1 MNIMWKVSLAC
12 GILGIALGAFLTKRF
27 FPTQVETTKN
37 NIITKTVTV
46 TKPSG
51 EKTTTIV
58 VNDQST
64 KKEVISPILPVDKKL
79 DYGIGVTYSLNQ
91 QVGIVAQRRMLA
103 DLWLVGTINQTGS
116 ASLGFLYA
124 F

>member
-51 EKTTTIV
+51 EQTTTIV
-58 VNDQST
+58 INDQST
-64 KKEVISPILPVDKKL
+64 KKEVISPILPVDKKN
-79 DYGIGVTYSLNQ
+79 YR
-91 QVGIVAQRRMLA
+91 VGILGTLTQKYAITVERKLLG
-103 DLWLVGTINQTGS
+103 DLSVVGQVNTDKDLY
-116 ASLGFLYA
+116 LGLSYA

>member
-37 NIITKTVTV
+37 NIITKTVMV

-64 KKEVISPILPVDKKL
+64 KKEVISPIFPVDKKN
-79 DYGIGVTYSLNQ
+79 YR
-91 QVGIVAQRRMLA
+91 VGILGTLTQKYAITVERKLLG
-103 DLWLVGTINQTGS
+103 DLSVVGQVNTDKDLY
-116 ASLGFLYA
+116 LGLSYA

>member
-51 EKTTTIV
+51 EKTTTII

-64 KKEVISPILPVDKKL
+64 KKEVISPILPVEKKN
-79 DYGIGVTYSLNQ
+79 YR
-91 QVGIVAQRRMLA
+91 VGILGTLTQKYAITVERKLLG
-103 DLWLVGTINQTGS
+103 DLSVVGQVNTDKDLY
-116 ASLGFLYA
+116 LGLSYA

>member
-1 MNIMWKVSLAC
+1 MSTTWKVSLAC

-64 KKEVISPILPVDKKL
+64 KKEVISPILPVDKKN
-79 DYGIGVTYSLNQ
+79 YR
-91 QVGIVAQRRMLA
+91 VGILGTLTQKYAITVERKLLG
-103 DLWLVGTINQTGS
+103 DLSVVGQVNTDKDLY
-116 ASLGFLYA
+116 LGLSYA

>member
-64 KKEVISPILPVDKKL
+64 KKEVISPIFPVDKKN
-79 DYGIGVTYSLNQ
+79 YR
-91 QVGIVAQRRMLA
+91 VGILGTLTQKYAITVERKLLG
-103 DLWLVGTINQTGS
+103 DLSVVGQVNTDKDLY
-116 ASLGFLYA
+116 LGLSYA

>member
-1 MNIMWKVSLAC
+1 MNIMWRVSLAALL
-12 GILGIALGAFLTKRF
+12 LGCALGAFLTKRF

-37 NIITKTVTV
+37 NIITKTVTI

-51 EKTTTIV
+51 EQTTTIV

-64 KKEVISPILPVDKKL
+64 KKEVISPILQVNKKN
-79 DYGIGVTYSLNQ
+79 YR
-91 QVGIVAQRRMLA
+91 VGILGTLTQKYAITVERKL
-103 DLWLVGTINQTGS
+103 LGELSLVGQINTDKDLY
-116 ASLGFLYA
+116 LGLSYA

>member
-1 MNIMWKVSLAC
+1 MWKVSLAC

-37 NIITKTVTV
+37 NIITKTVMV

-64 KKEVISPILPVDKKL
+64 KKEVISPILPVDKKN
-79 DYGIGVTYSLNQ
+79 YR
-91 QVGIVAQRRMLA
+91 VGILGTLTQKYAITIERRL
-103 DLWLVGTINQTGS
+103 LGELFLVGQVNTDKDLY
-116 ASLGFLYA
+116 LGLSYA

>member
-1 MNIMWKVSLAC
+1 MSTTWKVSLAC

-64 KKEVISPILPVDKKL
+64 KKEVISPIFPVDKKN
-79 DYGIGVTYSLNQ
+79 YR
-91 QVGIVAQRRMLA
+91 VGILGTLTQKYAITVERKLLG
-103 DLWLVGTINQTGS
+103 DLSVVGQVNTDKDLY
-116 ASLGFLYA
+116 LGLSYA

>member
-64 KKEVISPILPVDKKL
+64 KKEVISPILPVDKKN
-79 DYGIGVTYSLNQ
+79 YR
-91 QVGIVAQRRMLA
+91 VGILGTLTQKYAITVERKLLG
-103 DLWLVGTINQTGS
+103 DLSVVGQVNTDKDLY
-116 ASLGFLYA
+116 LGLSYA

>member
-1 MNIMWKVSLAC
+1 MWKVSLATLL
-12 GILGIALGAFLTKRF
+12 LGCALGAFLTKRF

-51 EKTTTIV
+51 EQLTTIV

-64 KKEVISPILPVDKKL
+64 KKEVISPTLQVNKKN
-79 DYGIGVTYSLNQ
+79 YR
-91 QVGIVAQRRMLA
+91 VGILGTLTQKYAITVERKLLGELA
-103 DLWLVGTINQTGS
+103 LIGQINTDKDLY
-116 ASLGFLYA
+116 LGLSYA